1 MERPANFS
9 STSVTPYSGIKRFE
23 ITIVLLMVTIFDTIQ
38 RRAGVMWT
46 LGVERRS
53 SLSMMNSS
61 VMILVGMGVD
71 NGLVDRTVR

>member
-1 MERPANFS
+1 M
-9 STSVTPYSGIKRFE
+9 
-23 ITIVLLMVTIFDTIQ
+23 LLMVTIFDTIQ